1 MDQTNQLWIYA
12 RDHLAGSVA
21 AIGLLDGLVRKF
33 HNTRLGIFAAELRD
47 EIERDQQNLLQLIEE
62 LGGRSRT
69 TEALAWAAEKIGRI
83 KLIHSNGELATLE
96 SLEALS
102 LGIMGKRALWR
113 SLSQIDDDERLRK
126 YDFGDL
132 IRRAEEQYEKV
143 ETVRLEKA
151 RAALSSAPA
160 AAAAA

>member
-1 MDQTNQLWIYA
+1 MEPTNHLWTYV

-21 AIGLLDGLVRKF
+21 GLGLLDGLIAKF
-33 HNTRLGIFAAELRD
+33 HNTRLGIFAMELRD
-47 EIERDQQNLLQLIEE
+47 EIEVDQRELLQLIEE

-69 TEALAWAAEKIGRI
+69 TEALAWAAEKIGRL

-113 SLSQIDDDERLRK
+113 ALSQLDDARLRK
-126 YDFGDL
+126 YDFGNL

-143 ETVRLEKA
+143 ETVRLERA
-151 RAALSSAPA
+151 RAALSGAPA